1 VKCISDEMLVV
12 VCHADYR
19 VELVLLLR
27 TPLFRC
33 LLVELCD
40 VVFLECCSL

>member
-1 VKCISDEMLVV
+1 MKCISRDMLVV

-19 VELVLLLR
+19 VELVLLLI

-33 LLVELCD
+33 LLVKLCD